1 MTHRGSTG
9 AATDAVDGGGQPPQQ
24 LRPTADSMKFEKYR
38 TKMVLAILD
47 IPPYDR
53 TDSDIRVVYQ
63 FLKDRDLFSF
73 LSPHALLYLTAEVV
87 VSKAQDG
94 DVLHYQDEEVT
105 GDSFMHIILEG
116 SLCGYKSDAFAQR
129 SNRDEKFPQWL
140 ASHCAESNEPLDFG
154 ECVTTFH
161 SGAECGLTDIASKHT
176 VHRKFSV
183 LAQES
188 TTAVSIRKDTMDRA
202 TAYMGAKTNSV
213 FARQDSTEEMH
224 SGSKSVLHS
233 FLTSFP
239 FMNQL
244 PPPLQLRLV
253 DACRQRKL
261 RKHEP
266 FLGPGIT
273 SHDIV
278 VVLTGCLG
286 LYRLDRHNVATAI
299 EANTK
304 AVAKQHDG
312 IELAQV
318 TAGESYGDFHLWSA
332 APTDVRRPTTDSS
345 LLHMV
350 VSLVA
355 TEATQV
361 VVLDRRVYRHIAASH
376 VPASDLAT
384 LAVIPKLDR
393 TWGDVGDLKLWF
405 KRQLFFQQLPD
416 RWITRLAESAVGSPP
431 WPSDKVVYNKSSD
444 ADFIYF
450 VVAGAVRVQL
460 NASDPGVDVLPG
472 DVFGADEVLDKRK
485 RQRVALTKA
494 EDTIL
499 VKFPTAVYFECLAD
513 VATDI
518 TFAPTSRF
526 RAMECYVS
534 PPSVS
539 DVNELAKFFRNVQ
552 VLAHLPFY
560 IMLEVVPYLRV
571 RYLEVGD
578 LVCAE
583 DNSTDEFVSVVAG
596 HVGCHSRD
604 RATDES
610 AVHLFQGHAFVH
622 VPSMHSEQ
630 VATSESGATPVEK
643 KFTMMYGTSVHVLVP
658 GDTCRTGFVDPSTAN
673 RRAPVTMVALASRTT
688 IVSISEHDA
697 SQVLQRLVEWSKPHR
712 SLKEL
717 IGQVGSLDAAG
728 TIQFAPDE
736 VNQVLAHLRYPI
748 DRPDKVASDVR
759 CLKLQPGDVVVRA
772 GELVKHLVVVISG
785 HVAVSV
791 VQPPL
796 SSTPLATS
804 NHSNNVFAK
813 LLTSNFKSTSKT
825 LALVGSRDGS
835 RRRLSTVLPSI
846 AKLSKHTPF
855 WQRSSSI
862 APSPS
867 PSNILRIDEPN
878 SARISSAGASSAAQ
892 NDQYNSSKND
902 GGDVAASQTRMR
914 PLVTLLAGDVWGGEV
929 VFSRNW
935 PSLHDVVAESVA
947 EVMLCPRETFVVVRR
962 EALAA
967 SSKKSDAHSKRIL
980 AKAHW
985 KRANNK
991 VVETMLP
998 SANGGDLKPKFWR
1011 LLDQAASQRIKLII
1025 KHLSHME
1032 LFQSMAD
1039 ATISA
1044 IVASARYDTVEKGEI
1059 IFKAG
1064 DAPKR
1069 YYVVVA
1075 GTIGL
1080 YSPYAS
1086 LEDVCLNVV
1095 QSGGG
1100 FGEFEIL
1107 TEQLTRC
1114 SRVACTRHIISCG
1127 LFILEDL
1134 CLRSL
1139 SAVAEVAAKLISF
1152 ASQSFHELWDP
1163 AKLDAIRSGISF
1175 FQQLHWA
1182 NRLDMDKLAHI
1193 YHTAQAVEYHKGT
1206 DVVRIHAQLNTCF
1219 VIKEGTCFLGNVLP
1233 IQAKNGTTDNID
1245 VVQVSTSLAQVSKG
1259 HSIWVLGVA
1268 TFSVTAAVANTVVYH
1283 LNYDFLKA
1291 ILPKHHLGRLERQIK
1306 QHDQYHA
1313 DESARLHEL
1322 ALHVMNTRTY
1332 VATTAG
1338 GPEMFL
1344 PRFDLTNRDVTM
1356 TDVVAATALTL
1367 ADVQEARKKVD
1378 QVGTPTPTTYDDD
1391 VGREGVPA
1399 KLMGSF
1405 WKSQSLGPARRRSR
1419 ESTPQTGAVAPPA
1432 ANNTKLAPFFPT
1444 EVPDGDAVTS
1454 YYSERYDVNAP
1465 IRTLR
1470 LESVAKA
1477 QAALNGP
1484 RIDVEAY
1491 QVMQYVI
1498 DATPIQEHMRTESLL
1513 LTAQLHFQRQN
1524 GGGSSSSTSATPN
1537 EAAMTTIEL
1546 ATGLRPWKQQP
1557 PHVKTRLRP
1566 LKKLTGRQPS
1576 SPRTATSRNDHKS
1589 GKLAVRIVQ
1598 SGQTNQQGT
1607 NATMVCMTATLRRT
1621 TLSLRRDDKHG
1632 DNNGARNSNGLHS
1645 FEWILKPGMRVVE
1658 WPDDAATPCEFKLDL
1673 GGDNDPRDMVTFMAL
1688 SLHDKAKWVALL
1700 THAVAIPS
1708 VADKASAFTLNPSRI
1723 VPVKKPDVVRRVQ
1736 TVTEEFLPEVSY
1748 IVPALEH

>member
-1 MTHRGSTG
+1 MTTYLF
-9 AATDAVDGGGQPPQQ
+9 GGV
-24 LRPTADSMKFEKYR
+24 FCF
-38 TKMVLAILD
+38 V
-47 IPPYDR
+47 
-53 TDSDIRVVYQ
+53 
-63 FLKDRDLFSF
+63 
-73 LSPHALLYLTAEVV
+73 
-87 VSKAQDG
+87 
-94 DVLHYQDEEVT
+94 
-105 GDSFMHIILEG
+105 
-116 SLCGYKSDAFAQR
+116 
-129 SNRDEKFPQWL
+129 
-140 ASHCAESNEPLDFG
+140 
-154 ECVTTFH
+154 
-161 SGAECGLTDIASKHT
+161 AECGLTDIASKHT

-183 LAQES
+183 
-188 TTAVSIRKDTMDRA
+188 
-202 TAYMGAKTNSV
+202 
-213 FARQDSTEEMH
+213 DSTEEMH

-239 FMNQL
+239 FMNQ
-244 PPPLQLRLV
+244 
-253 DACRQRKL
+253 
-261 RKHEP
+261 
-266 FLGPGIT
+266 
-273 SHDIV
+273 
-278 VVLTGCLG
+278 
-286 LYRLDRHNVATAI
+286 
-299 EANTK
+299 

-393 TWGDVGDLKLWF
+393 TWGDVSDLKLWF

-416 RWITRLAESAVGSPP
+416 RWIARLAESAVGSPP

-444 ADFIYF
+444 ADFVYF

-494 EDTIL
+494 ADTIL

-526 RAMECYVS
+526 RAMECYAS

-596 HVGCHSRD
+596 RVGCHSRD

-673 RRAPVTMVALASRTT
+673 GRAPVTMVALASRTT

-717 IGQVGSLDAAG
+717 VGQVGSLDAAG

-929 VFSRNW
+929 V
-935 PSLHDVVAESVA
+935 
-947 EVMLCPRETFVVVRR
+947 
-962 EALAA
+962 
-967 SSKKSDAHSKRIL
+967 
-980 AKAHW
+980 
-985 KRANNK
+985 
-991 VVETMLP
+991 ETMLP

-1059 IFKAG
+1059 STQSLPTSPSRRYQPSHVLWTTVVFKAG

-1069 YYVVVA
+1069 YYVVVG

-1163 AKLDAIRSGISF
+1163 AKLDAMRSGISF

-1206 DVVRIHAQLNTCF
+1206 VRIHAQLNTCF

-1306 QHDQYHA
+1306 HHDQYHA
-1313 DESARLHEL
+1313 DESAVRAKHTPSTEKSINNIYRLREL

-1405 WKSQSLGPARRRSR
+1405 WKSQSLGPTRRRSR

-1432 ANNTKLAPFFPT
+1432 ANNTRLAPFFPT

-1470 LESVAKA
+1470 LESVTKA

-1498 DATPIQEHMRTESLL
+1498 DATPIQE
-1513 LTAQLHFQRQN
+1513 
-1524 GGGSSSSTSATPN
+1524 
-1537 EAAMTTIEL
+1537 
-1546 ATGLRPWKQQP
+1546 
-1557 PHVKTRLRP
+1557 
-1566 LKKLTGRQPS
+1566 
-1576 SPRTATSRNDHKS
+1576 
-1589 GKLAVRIVQ
+1589 
-1598 SGQTNQQGT
+1598 
-1607 NATMVCMTATLRRT
+1607 
-1621 TLSLRRDDKHG
+1621 
-1632 DNNGARNSNGLHS
+1632 
-1645 FEWILKPGMRVVE
+1645 
-1658 WPDDAATPCEFKLDL
+1658 
-1673 GGDNDPRDMVTFMAL
+1673 
-1688 SLHDKAKWVALL
+1688 
-1700 THAVAIPS
+1700 
-1708 VADKASAFTLNPSRI
+1708 
-1723 VPVKKPDVVRRVQ
+1723 
-1736 TVTEEFLPEVSY
+1736 
-1748 IVPALEH
+1748 